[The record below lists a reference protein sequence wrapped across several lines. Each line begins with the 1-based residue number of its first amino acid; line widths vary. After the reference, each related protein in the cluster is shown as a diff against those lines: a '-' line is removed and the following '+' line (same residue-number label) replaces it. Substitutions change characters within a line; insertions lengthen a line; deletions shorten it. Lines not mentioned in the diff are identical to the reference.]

1 MSAKEVEQSLHQFP
15 WKEKWRGQRLKPV
28 VQSLLP
34 ALGSRNSF
42 LVITNGL
49 VRDGEGKDL
58 ENPDLVLEQPLTLVV
73 DLRHGI
79 RGRGKPKRKSL
90 RDRVEVLHDDND
102 IVVVVKSANVL
113 TAPVDRGIEPKKK
126 TLGPPVVETLQHYWK
141 QRGVAVINPILIQ
154 RLDVETSG
162 LIVLAKNPRAAAIL
176 QKQLQ
181 PPRTLKR
188 TYLAIV
194 AGTFTEKSGSWKSYL
209 GRGKNSLR
217 QTVGDVVAKGSP
229 PAGSQEATTTYEV
242 VEELPGATLL
252 RLELGTGR
260 THQIRIHCAESG
272 HPVLGDEHY
281 RILTQMNFERFV
293 KKNWHVLTKENPA
306 WEARALFDAGQQET
320 VLPKKSPRRMA
331 LHATK
336 LSFRHPTNNKVMTF
350 EAPLPQDLLSYLDLI
365 RKVDNEEGGKKP
377 RTMDKESGGWQKGLH
392 SQAGLA
398 PTNQGRQPMM
408 LHGQPAFHPM
418 EHRQEQ

>member
-1 MSAKEVEQSLHQFP
+1 MSAKDVDQSLHQFP
-15 WKEKWRGQRLKPV
+15 WNKQWRGQRLKPV

-42 LVITNGL
+42 LVIANGL
-49 VRDGEGKDL
+49 VRDGEGKSLD
-58 ENPDLVLEQPLTLVV
+58 NPDLLLEEPFTLVV

-90 RDRVEVLHDDND
+90 RDRMEVLHDDND
-102 IVVVVKSANVL
+102 VVVVVKSANIL
-113 TAPVDRGIEPKKK
+113 TAPVDRGIEPKKR

-141 QRGVAVINPILIQ
+141 QQGVAVINPILIQ

-162 LIVLAKNPRAAAIL
+162 LLVLAKNPRAAAIL
-176 QKQLQ
+176 QKQLL

-194 AGTFTEKSGSWKSYL
+194 AGTFTEKSGTWKSYL

-217 QTVGDVVAKGSP
+217 QTVGDVIAKANQPS
-229 PAGSQEATTTYEV
+229 GSQEASTFWEV

-272 HPVLGDEHY
+272 HPVLGDDHY
-281 RILTQMNFERFV
+281 RILTQMNLERFI
-293 KKNWHVLTKENPA
+293 KKNWHVVTKENPA
-306 WEARALFDAGQQET
+306 TEARALFDAGQREI
-320 VLPKKSPRRMA
+320 VLPAKNPRRMA

-336 LSFRHPTNNKVMTF
+336 LSFRHPSTNKVMTF
-350 EAPLPQDLLSYLDLI
+350 EAPLPSDLMSYLDLL
-365 RKVDNEEGGKKP
+365 RKVDKEPGAKKV
-377 RTMDKESGGWQKGLH
+377 RTVDKESDGKKVYKPKRGLRPRSKGGD
-392 SQAGLA
+392 
-398 PTNQGRQPMM
+398 
-408 LHGQPAFHPM
+408 
-418 EHRQEQ
+418 